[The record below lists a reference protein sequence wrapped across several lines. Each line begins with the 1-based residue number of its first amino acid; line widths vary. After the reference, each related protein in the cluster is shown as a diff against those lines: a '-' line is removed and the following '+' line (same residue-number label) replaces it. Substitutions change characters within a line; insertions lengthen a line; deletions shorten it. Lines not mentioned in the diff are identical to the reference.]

1 VNVSDI
7 HLAQINVARLVAP
20 IDAPE
25 ITEFVA
31 ALDPVNARADQAP
44 GFVWRLQTEEG
55 NATAIHAF
63 DDPLVIVNLSVWESL
78 EALEAFV
85 YGDEG
90 HRAVL
95 RRRREWFER
104 PAEAPT
110 ALWWI
115 PAGTIPTVAEA
126 ATRLE
131 HLRAHGPTAEAFT
144 FRDRFS
150 AG

>member
-1 VNVSDI
+1 VSDD
-7 HLAQINVARLVAP
+7 HLAQVNVARLLAP

-25 ITEFVA
+25 IADFVA
-31 ALDPVNARADQAP
+31 ALDPVNARADCAT

-55 NATAIHAF
+55 NATSIRAF

-78 EALEAFV
+78 GALEAFV
-85 YGDEG
+85 YGDPS

-104 PAEAPT
+104 QVESQA

-115 PAGTIPTVAEA
+115 PAGTTPTVTEA
-126 ATRLE
+126 AARLA
-131 HLRAHGPTAEAFT
+131 HLRAHGPTRRAFT

-150 AG
+150 AS